1 MTQDSSIVILRLF
14 YSTAAHFIPADCT
27 VVLVE
32 VISQLPICI
41 FAKLNILETFQL
53 KFIRAMLAVP
63 RCIMNA
69 VLELRAGLVPENPE
83 TG

>member
-14 YSTAAHFIPADCT
+14 YSMAAHFIPADCK
-27 VVLVE
+27 VVLVK
-32 VISQLPICI
+32 VISQLLYGVPICI
-41 FAKLNILETFQL
+41 FAKLNILEMIQL

-69 VLELRAGLVPENPE
+69 ALELGAG
-83 TG
+83 